1 MITDN
6 YGLEQGGDK
15 IGGLDSG
22 ISFSFPFHFLSFSD
36 KRKGVEK
43 GGGKRSIIRS

>member
-22 ISFSFPFHFLSFSD
+22 ISFSFPFHFLS
-36 KRKGVEK
+36 R
-43 GGGKRSIIRS
+43 IRERVLKKVGEREVL

>member
-22 ISFSFPFHFLSFSD
+22 IYFSFPFHFLSW
-36 KRKGVEK
+36 
-43 GGGKRSIIRS
+43 IRERVLKKVGEREVL